1 MNLPTKRNIVEV
13 DMPVSEYDKIIQE
26 EFKSPVIRFLKHY
39 INILVNEENDE
50 DVIFIKT
57 TRLYEEFKDFCKEN
71 YIETYQKKLTGFS
84 MEIAKYNIKGIGTPE
99 TKYFKEE
106 KKEYRCYVINPNIAF
121 EELKNK

>member
-1 MNLPTKRNIVEV
+1 
-13 DMPVSEYDKIIQE
+13 
-26 EFKSPVIRFLKHY
+26 
-39 INILVNEENDE
+39 
-50 DVIFIKT
+50 
-57 TRLYEEFKDFCKEN
+57 
-71 YIETYQKKLTGFS
+71 